1 MEVRPILSALLRNKT
16 GAVLI
21 SMQVALTLA
30 IVCNAIFIISV
41 RTQNMDRPSG
51 LDEANTLMAGSV
63 LFDDSQDYLQVVQD
77 DLDAIRQLPGVVAV
91 TPMSSVP
98 LSGGGWGEDLFDKA
112 DPDATR
118 FITAVY
124 MTDENGLDA
133 LNLKLVEGRY
143 FRADEIVPRP
153 PSMVE
158 MPGVAV
164 ISKTLADELF
174 PDGSAVGQVVYDEI
188 DSGPVTVIGV
198 YERLQA
204 AWQSWQWVER
214 STIIPSI
221 SADGRNRYVVRVAPG
236 KSDELI
242 PELETLLAA
251 NDGRLVTGIQPFVEM
266 KERAYSRDAAMVKLL
281 SGVIVLLIVI
291 TGLGIVGLAW
301 FSVTQRRKQI
311 GTRRALGAQK
321 FHILRYFLVENW
333 LITSLGV
340 VLGLGLAVL
349 LNYWLDQSFETGQI
363 NWYYLPIGAALLW
376 LLGLISVLAPARR
389 AARVAPAVATR
400 TV

>member
-21 SMQVALTLA
+21 AMQVALTLA

-41 RTQNMDRPSG
+41 RQDNMNRPSG
-51 LDEANTLMAGSV
+51 LDEPNTVMAGSV
-63 LFDDSQDYLQVVQD
+63 LFDESQDFMQVVRD
-77 DLDAIRQLPGVVAV
+77 DLNAIRQLPGVVSV

-98 LSGGGWGEDLFDKA
+98 LSGGGWGEDLFDAA
-112 DPDATR
+112 DPDANR
-118 FITAVY
+118 YVTAVY
-124 MTDENGLDA
+124 MTDENGIDA
-133 LNLKLVEGRY
+133 LGLKLIEGRY
-143 FRADEIVPRP
+143 FRADEVVPRP
-153 PSMVE
+153 PSASE
-158 MPGVAV
+158 MPSVAV
-164 ISKTLADELF
+164 ISSALAEDLF
-174 PDGSAVGQVVYDEI
+174 PDGSAVGQVVYDEV
-188 DSGPVTVIGV
+188 DSGPVTIIGV

-204 AWQSWQWVER
+204 AWQSWQRVER

-221 SADGRNRYVVRVAPG
+221 SADGRIRYVVRVAPG
-236 KSDELI
+236 QSETLI
-242 PELETLLAA
+242 PELETLLAS
-251 NDGRLVTGIQPFVEM
+251 NDGRLVTGIRPFAEM
-266 KERAYSRDAAMVKLL
+266 KEQAYSRDAAMVKLL
-281 SGVIVLLIVI
+281 TGVVVLLVVI

-363 NWYYLPIGAALLW
+363 DWYYLPLGAVLLW
-376 LLGLISVLAPARR
+376 TLGLISVLAPARR